1 MRRMLALA
9 SAALV
14 VAGPW
19 VASAQQQPVTV
30 GRGSAVKSTVPRLLP
45 GTRGGV
51 LAIIQGNALNSTN
64 GPMPETMVRLRDARF
79 GRVVDT
85 QITDKSGMFGFRVA
99 DPGSYIVEMM
109 ANDQTLLAASQILNV
124 NAGEAVSAIV
134 KLPLRIPPFAGLMA
148 SASSP
153 TAALVAGQAA
163 ATGIAA
169 AVPTAPVSPVQ

>member
-1 MRRMLALA
+1 M
-9 SAALV
+9 
-14 VAGPW
+14 P
-19 VASAQQQPVTV
+19 
-30 GRGSAVKSTVPRLLP
+30 GSRSGFLT
-45 GTRGGV
+45 
-51 LAIIQGNALNSTN
+51 IIQGNALNSSN
-64 GPMPETMVRLRDARF
+64 GPMPDTLVRLRDARF

-85 QITDKSGMFGFRVA
+85 QVTDKSGMFGFRVV

-124 NAGEAVSAIV
+124 NAGESVSAIV

-148 SASSP
+148 STSAP
-153 TAALVAGQAA
+153 TAALIASQAA